1 VKPSSKTSALNA
13 KSPRASRLKQVSESI
28 SLLVYVNIAGMM
40 ILMIQFTSLDPKTT
54 PEHLG
59 LIPMFLSESS
69 PLAAR
74 EQFHNNYGHGGGWQ
88 PMSGFTLNPDLTLQY
103 GDPEEED
110 ADPPLSPLA
119 ATIFKDELILI
130 YPSAWVAIVQRNGSL
145 EVSRM
150 D

>member
-1 VKPSSKTSALNA
+1 
-13 KSPRASRLKQVSESI
+13 
-28 SLLVYVNIAGMM
+28 
-40 ILMIQFTSLDPKTT
+40 MIQFTPLDPRVT

-59 LIPMFLSESS
+59 LIPMFLSESN
-69 PLAAR
+69 PLTAR

-103 GDPEEED
+103 DT
-110 ADPPLSPLA
+110 DPPLSPFA
-119 ATIFKDELILI
+119 AAIFKDELILI
-130 YPSAWVAIVQRNGSL
+130 YPYAWVAIVQRNGSL